1 MGTRNSGYDRASQ
14 NWYQEPPQCAQVL
27 LNEVPFAGGVH
38 DPCCG
43 KGTIVAVAQSRGI
56 EATGADIE
64 DRVNGRFPRRD
75 FFADGGRYPNIV
87 FNPPNDKRR
96 GINMLAA
103 RLILHG
109 LDRVPYGGLVAAL
122 VTSNFLWSQ
131 GRYVLFARPEMEL
144 VLILSERP
152 SVPPGEFLELYGEGE
167 RKGGSLDFAIHN
179 NVATKSDLPQ
189 AGARGRGSEAPR
201 RITKGRPTRIGY
213 PSGEALAAGPSG
225 GSLRDRAWRSR
236 KLAPDEVDRSIMDTQ
251 K

>member
-96 GINMLAA
+96 GINMLAGPHSSLQIFCG
-103 RLILHG
+103 RRG
-109 LDRVPYGGLVAAL
+109 
-122 VTSNFLWSQ
+122 VTCCLRGPRWS
-131 GRYVLFARPEMEL
+131 
-144 VLILSERP
+144 
-152 SVPPGEFLELYGEGE
+152 
-167 RKGGSLDFAIHN
+167 
-179 NVATKSDLPQ
+179 
-189 AGARGRGSEAPR
+189 
-201 RITKGRPTRIGY
+201 
-213 PSGEALAAGPSG
+213 
-225 GSLRDRAWRSR
+225 WC
-236 KLAPDEVDRSIMDTQ
+236 
-251 K
+251 

>member
-167 RKGGSLDFAIHN
+167 RKGGSLDFAWLVFRRGGRRGIDVAARWVGPGKGN
-179 NVATKSDLPQ
+179 NHETRKAADCARLDL
-189 AGARGRGSEAPR
+189 
-201 RITKGRPTRIGY
+201 IG
-213 PSGEALAAGPSG
+213 
-225 GSLRDRAWRSR
+225 W
-236 KLAPDEVDRSIMDTQ
+236 
-251 K
+251 

>member
-43 KGTIVAVAQSRGI
+43 KGTIVGVVQSRGI

-167 RKGGSLDFAIHN
+167 RKGGSLDFAWLVFRRGGRRGID
-179 NVATKSDLPQ
+179 VAARWVGPGKGNYHEHAKPPIASRTVIAPARLRP
-189 AGARGRGSEAPR
+189 RGRRHDEWRAPR
-201 RITKGRPTRIGY
+201 SAR
-213 PSGEALAAGPSG
+213 
-225 GSLRDRAWRSR
+225 
-236 KLAPDEVDRSIMDTQ
+236 
-251 K
+251 